1 MTETER
7 APRAALVP
15 QAAERTRV
23 ELGLVGAGRAGWAL
37 GVSLRAAGWPVTAVA
52 SSRLPAARRLAGA
65 VGAVALPRAE
75 AVLTRAAATWL
86 CVPDDALAP
95 LAAAAADRLA
105 PGALRGRV
113 VLHTSGRHGR
123 EVLAPLRGRGAA
135 VGSLHPLAAL
145 ARPDPELLR
154 GAVMA
159 LDADPGAEP
168 VATALAVALG
178 ATPLAIPESARV
190 LYHAAAVLAGNF
202 PLVLLRLAEEL
213 LVEAGV
219 GEAGPGLRTLLQGAA
234 ANAVALGP
242 AAALTGPAARGDRG
256 TAAAHL
262 AALAAVDPALA
273 RLYEACS
280 ALAVPADALRGV
292 A

>member
-1 MTETER
+1 MTETDQ
-7 APRAALVP
+7 ALRTASTTPVP
-15 QAAERTRV
+15 VRV
-23 ELGLVGAGRAGWAL
+23 GLVGAGRAGWAL
-37 GVSLRAAGWPVTAVA
+37 GASLRAAGWPVEAVA
-52 SSRLPAARRLAGA
+52 SRRLSAARRLAAA
-65 VGAVALPRAE
+65 VGAVALPQVE
-75 AVLTRAAATWL
+75 TVLTRAALTWL
-86 CVPDDALAP
+86 CVPDDGLAS
-95 LAAAAADRLA
+95 LAAATADRLA

-123 EVLAPLRGRGAA
+123 EVLAPLRARGAA

-145 ARPDPELLR
+145 ARPDPQLLH

-159 LDADPGAEP
+159 LDADPEAEP
-168 VATALAVALG
+168 LATALALALG
-178 ATPLAIPESARV
+178 ATPLVVPEPVRV

-213 LVEAGV
+213 LLEAGV
-219 GEAGPGLRTLLQGAA
+219 GAAAPGLRTLLQGAA

-256 TAAAHL
+256 TAAAHQ
-262 AALAAVDPALA
+262 AALAAIDPALA

-280 ALAVPADALRGV
+280 ALAAPDRLLRGV